1 MAAASKFRISLA
13 KGTLMRRTNLIDD
26 EILKADPVSEVV
38 LTVTGILLF
47 IPLLVLLVLAFLH
60 TA

>member
-1 MAAASKFRISLA
+1 
-13 KGTLMRRTNLIDD
+13 MRRTNLIDD

-60 TA
+60 SA

>member
-1 MAAASKFRISLA
+1 
-13 KGTLMRRTNLIDD
+13 MRRTNLIDE
-26 EILKADPVSEVV
+26 EILKADLVSEVV

>member
-1 MAAASKFRISLA
+1 
-13 KGTLMRRTNLIDD
+13 MRRTNLIDD

>member
-60 TA
+60 SA

>member
-1 MAAASKFRISLA
+1 MAAASKSRINLA
-13 KGTLMRRTNLIDD
+13 EGTLMRRTNLIDE
-26 EILKADPVSEVV
+26 EILKADLVSEVV